1 MKTFEVKVEIRP
13 AKGVLDPEGRAVL
26 STLGSLGF
34 EGVKSVTV
42 GKIIEMSV
50 EAEGEAAAREQSLK
64 MCGEFLANP
73 VIEVFSV
80 EVSERR
86 GGG

>member
-1 MKTFEVKVEIRP
+1 MKTFEVKVEVRP

-26 STLGSLGF
+26 STLGALGF
-34 EGVKSVTV
+34 GGVKSATV

-50 EAEGEAAAREQSLK
+50 EAEDEAGAREAAVN
-64 MCGEFLANP
+64 MCEKFLANP

-80 EVSERR
+80 DVKEGQN
-86 GGG
+86 GG

>member
-13 AKGVLDPEGRAVL
+13 AKGVLDPEGKAVF

-34 EGVKSVTV
+34 GGVKSVTV
-42 GKIIEMSV
+42 GKIIEMTV
-50 EAEGEAAAREQSLK
+50 EAGDEEAARGQSLR

-80 EVSERR
+80 EVRERR

>member
-26 STLGSLGF
+26 STLGALGF
-34 EGVKSVTV
+34 GGVKSVTV
-42 GKIIEMSV
+42 GKIVEMSV
-50 EAEGEAAAREQSLK
+50 EADDEESAREGALK